1 MLIGGT
7 VVAFYHSTTIKHT
20 QTSDPSLQE
29 PYMQTITAETIMDRS
44 PLSFRPDS
52 GVIVALRQLLTTSL
66 SGAPVVD
73 LDNNLIGFLSEADC
87 MRGTL
92 MGGYFSTIGELVR
105 DRMTTEVESIG
116 VNSNLIDVA
125 EKFLHNNR
133 RVLPVVEAGK
143 VVGLVQRRCVLEQL
157 LEQIDNKGEQVEYRK
172 NKRKFS

>member
-1 MLIGGT
+1 MAWLLLSIIRQQIT
-7 VVAFYHSTTIKHT
+7 PNNT
-20 QTSDPSLQE
+20 QTSDPPLLE
-29 PYMQTITAETIMDRS
+29 PNMQTITAETIMDRS

-52 GVIVALRQLLTTSL
+52 GVIVALRQLLTASM

-73 LDNNLIGFLSEADC
+73 ADNNLIGFLSEADC
-87 MRGTL
+87 MHGAL

-116 VNSNLIDVA
+116 ANTNLVDVA

-133 RVLPVVEAGK
+133 RVLPVVEEGK

-157 LEQIDNKGEQVEYRK
+157 LEQIDNKSEQVEYRK
-172 NKRKFS
+172 NIRHFS